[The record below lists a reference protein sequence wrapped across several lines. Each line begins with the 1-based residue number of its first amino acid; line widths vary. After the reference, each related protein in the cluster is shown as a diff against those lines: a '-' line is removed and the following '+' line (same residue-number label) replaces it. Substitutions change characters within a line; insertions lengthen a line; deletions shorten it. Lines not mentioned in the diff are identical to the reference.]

1 MYSQVE
7 KYIYANSKLSSKRG
21 EIMTRIAINGF
32 GRIGRQVFE
41 IAIKQKLTIVAVN
54 DLTDTKTLAHLLKY
68 DSVYGRFPGKI
79 GYDKDHIIVDNK
91 KIKVYAEQDPSKLPW
106 KKLHVDVVA
115 ECTGFFTDRQG
126 AMKHIKAGAKKVL
139 ISAPAKQP
147 DATVVL
153 GVNFN
158 VYDKK
163 KHRII
168 SNASC
173 TTNCIAQIAKVLND
187 EFGIVSGFMTTVH
200 AYTVTQRLVDGPH
213 KKDIRRGRA
222 AAVNIV
228 PTTTG
233 ATKAVVETIP
243 ELKDKLNGMAIRVPV
258 VCGSICQFSAVLKK
272 TTTQEEVNK
281 VFQKAAKKLKGI
293 LEYSEEPLVST
304 DILQNPNS
312 CIFDSLSTQVI
323 GKNLVNVCGWYDNE
337 WGYSSRMVDV
347 MKKL

>member
-1 MYSQVE
+1 M
-7 KYIYANSKLSSKRG
+7 ANF
-21 EIMTRIAINGF
+21 AINGF

-41 IAIKQKLTIVAVN
+41 IAIKQKLNIVAIN

-68 DSVYGRFPGKI
+68 DSVYGRYPGEVS
-79 GYDKDHIIVDNK
+79 YDKDHVILDGK
-91 KIKVYAEQDPSKLPW
+91 KIKVYAEQDPAKLPW
-106 KKLHVDVVA
+106 KKLNVDVVA

-139 ISAPAKQP
+139 ISAPAKEP
-147 DATVVL
+147 DVTVVL
-153 GVNFN
+153 GVNFEM
-158 VYDKK
+158 YDKK
-163 KHRII
+163 NHKII

-173 TTNCIAQIAKVLND
+173 TTNCIAPIVKILND
-187 EFGIVSGFMTTVH
+187 SFGIVNGFMTTVH
-200 AYTVTQRLVDGPH
+200 AYTVTQKLVDGPVA
-213 KKDIRRGRA
+213 KDVRRGRA

-233 ATKAVVETIP
+233 ATKAVIETIP

-272 TTTQEEVNK
+272 TVTPEEVNAAFK
-281 VFQKAAKKLKGI
+281 KAAQKLKDI
-293 LEYSEEPLVST
+293 IEYSEEPLVST
-304 DILQNPNS
+304 DIIQNSNS

-337 WGYSSRMVDV
+337 WGYSARMVDV